1 MHGAELVVSVE
12 TAEVSV
18 LDLEQLLRRESPLL
32 LTYFMRRVD
41 PLEDASDL
49 LSQTMVVAWRRQSS
63 IPLDETEARMW
74 LFGVARKTLAT
85 HRRGVQR
92 QTALGTKLREQL
104 LVEGH
109 EAGMSGHPHYRDVD
123 SRTDALIAS
132 MARLKAVDRE
142 LLTLVHWDGFTL
154 AECSALLDQRPATTR
169 SRYSRARARLRALLL
184 TNENAT

>member
-1 MHGAELVVSVE
+1 MVSVE
-12 TAEVSV
+12 TAEPST

-32 LTYFMRRVD
+32 LAYFVRRVD
-41 PLEDASDL
+41 PIEDASDL

-63 IPLDETEARMW
+63 IPVDETQARMW
-74 LFGVARKTLAT
+74 LFGVAHKTLAT

-92 QTALGTKLREQL
+92 QAALGTKLREQL

-109 EAGMSGHPHYRDVD
+109 GAGLSGHPYHPDLD
-123 SRTDALIAS
+123 QRTDALLAAL
-132 MARLKAVDRE
+132 ARLKPADRE
-142 LLTLVHWDGFTL
+142 LVTLVHWDGFTL

-184 TNENAT
+184 TG